1 MPAFK
6 NELNIITFLMPKMK
20 TKSGSKFNNPSDSK
34 NRLNSIEKRAALT
47 LSSVFALRMLGLFM
61 LLPVF
66 SLVGQTLKGYTPALI
81 GLAIG
86 AYGLTQA
93 VLQIPFGWLSD
104 RFGRKPIILFG
115 LILFIIGSLVAAMSE
130 HIYGV
135 IAGRLL
141 QGCGAIASAIMAL
154 AADLSRDQQ
163 RTKIMASIG
172 MSIGAAFALAMIVG
186 PSLTSW
192 IGLQGIFLVIAGLAV
207 IAMLVIYF
215 LTPNPEAQFVQRDA
229 IASHGQFS
237 RIFKDGQL
245 MRLNFG
251 IFTLHFLLTSFFVAF
266 PNRLAGLGVDLAE
279 HSWIYLLTMVVAVVL
294 MLPLIILAEKKRQHA
309 RVMLAGVLLIAAVQ
323 LSFGM
328 SHFPLVLVIV
338 AMVLYFTGFNLM
350 EALLPSMISRIAPLS
365 GKGTALGVYSTSQ
378 FAGAFLGGP
387 IAGLVIQYYSM
398 DGVYIVGAFM
408 AMLWAILLLGLKN
421 PPALTAYTLT
431 MPNVAADAFPS
442 LIDEIKAIEG
452 VSEAIALPEA
462 GAVYLKIDK
471 DQLDPESL
479 HKYSS
484 KS

>member
-1 MPAFK
+1 MK
-6 NELNIITFLMPKMK
+6 N
-20 TKSGSKFNNPSDSK
+20 KSNM
-34 NRLNSIEKRAALT
+34 NSTEKKAALT

-66 SLVGQTLKGYTPALI
+66 SIVGQKLTGYTPALI

-93 VLQIPFGWLSD
+93 IFQIPFGWMSD

-115 LILFIIGSLVAAMSE
+115 LVLFAIGSLVAAFSD

-135 IAGRLL
+135 IVGRLL

-154 AADLSRDQQ
+154 AADLSRDEQ

-172 MSIGAAFALAMIVG
+172 MSIGAAFAIAMIIGPGLTMLVG
-186 PSLTSW
+186 LKGLFAIIASLA
-192 IGLQGIFLVIAGLAV
+192 FV
-207 IAMLVIYF
+207 AMLVIYF
-215 LTPNPEAQFVQRDA
+215 LTPNPDNQFVQRDA
-229 IASHGQFS
+229 IASKGQFS

-266 PNRLAGLGVDLAE
+266 PNRLSGLNIELAE
-279 HSWIYLLTMVVAVVL
+279 HSWIYLITMVAAVVL
-294 MLPLIILAEKKRQHA
+294 MLPLIIIAEKNRQHA
-309 RVMLAGVLLIAAVQ
+309 RVMLAGVMLIAVVQ
-323 LSFGM
+323 LVFGM
-328 SHFPLVLVIV
+328 FSFPLTLVVLALVI
-338 AMVLYFTGFNLM
+338 YFTGFNLM

-387 IAGLVIQYYSM
+387 VAGIIIQYKGM
-398 DGVYIVGAFM
+398 DGVYLVGAFM
-408 AMLWAILLLGLKN
+408 AMLWALLLLGLKN

-431 MPNVAADAFPS
+431 MPDVAEDAFPS

-462 GAVYLKIDK
+462 GAVYLKVDK
-471 DQLDPESL
+471 KNLDNERLAQYGRS
-479 HKYSS
+479 
-484 KS
+484 

>member
-1 MPAFK
+1 MGPIEVA
-6 NELNIITFLMPKMK
+6 II
-20 TKSGSKFNNPSDSK
+20 
-34 NRLNSIEKRAALT
+34 
-47 LSSVFALRMLGLFM
+47 
-61 LLPVF
+61 
-66 SLVGQTLKGYTPALI
+66 
-81 GLAIG
+81 
-86 AYGLTQA
+86 
-93 VLQIPFGWLSD
+93 
-104 RFGRKPIILFG
+104 
-115 LILFIIGSLVAAMSE
+115 
-130 HIYGV
+130 
-135 IAGRLL
+135 
-141 QGCGAIASAIMAL
+141 
-154 AADLSRDQQ
+154 
-163 RTKIMASIG
+163 
-172 MSIGAAFALAMIVG
+172 
-186 PSLTSW
+186 
-192 IGLQGIFLVIAGLAV
+192 
-207 IAMLVIYF
+207 
-215 LTPNPEAQFVQRDA
+215 
-229 IASHGQFS
+229 
-237 RIFKDGQL
+237 
-245 MRLNFG
+245 
-251 IFTLHFLLTSFFVAF
+251 LLTSFFVAF

>member
-1 MPAFK
+1 MK
-6 NELNIITFLMPKMK
+6 N
-20 TKSGSKFNNPSDSK
+20 KSNM
-34 NRLNSIEKRAALT
+34 NSTEKKAALT

-66 SLVGQTLKGYTPALI
+66 SIVGQKLTGYTPALI

-93 VLQIPFGWLSD
+93 IFQIPFGWMSD

-115 LILFIIGSLVAAMSE
+115 LVLFAIGSLVAAFSD

-135 IAGRLL
+135 IVGRLL

-154 AADLSRDQQ
+154 AADLSRDEQ

-172 MSIGAAFALAMIVG
+172 MSIGAAFAIAMIIGPGLTMLVG
-186 PSLTSW
+186 LK
-192 IGLQGIFLVIAGLAV
+192 GLFAIIAGLAFV
-207 IAMLVIYF
+207 AMLVIYF
-215 LTPNPEAQFVQRDA
+215 LTPNPDNQFVQRDA
-229 IASHGQFS
+229 IASKGQFS

-266 PNRLAGLGVDLAE
+266 PNRLSGLNIELAE
-279 HSWIYLLTMVVAVVL
+279 HSWIYLITMVAAVVL
-294 MLPLIILAEKKRQHA
+294 MLPLIIIAEKNRQHA
-309 RVMLAGVLLIAAVQ
+309 RVMLAGVMLIAVVQ
-323 LSFGM
+323 LVFGM
-328 SHFPLVLVIV
+328 FSFPLTLVVLALVI
-338 AMVLYFTGFNLM
+338 YFTGFNLM

-387 IAGLVIQYYSM
+387 VAGIIIQYKGM
-398 DGVYIVGAFM
+398 DGVYLVGAFM
-408 AMLWAILLLGLKN
+408 AMLWALLLLGLKN

-431 MPNVAADAFPS
+431 MPDVAEDAFPS

-462 GAVYLKIDK
+462 GAVYLKVDK
-471 DQLDPESL
+471 KNLDNERLAQYGRS
-479 HKYSS
+479 
-484 KS
+484 

>member
-1 MPAFK
+1 MK
-6 NELNIITFLMPKMK
+6 NQ
-20 TKSGSKFNNPSDSK
+20 SGMN
-34 NRLNSIEKRAALT
+34 LIEKKAALT

-66 SLVGQTLKGYTPALI
+66 SIVGQQLDGYTPVLV
-81 GLAIG
+81 GVAIG

-93 VLQIPFGWLSD
+93 IFQIPFGWLSD
-104 RFGRKPIILFG
+104 RFGRKPVILFG
-115 LILFIIGSLVAAMSE
+115 LVIFVIGSLVAAMSD

-154 AADLSRDQQ
+154 AADLSRDDQ

-172 MSIGAAFALAMIVG
+172 MSIGAAFALAMVLG
-186 PSLTSW
+186 PVLTNLL
-192 IGLQGIFLVIAGLAV
+192 GLQGIFLAISMLAI

-215 LTPNPEAQFVQRDA
+215 LTPNPDNKYVQKDA
-229 IASHGQFS
+229 VASKNQFS
-237 RIFKDGQL
+237 MIFKDPQL

-266 PNRLAGLGVDLAE
+266 PNRLTSLGIDLAE
-279 HSWIYLLTMVVAVVL
+279 HSWLYLVTMLVSVAL
-294 MLPLIILAEKKRQHA
+294 MLPMMIFAEKKRQHA
-309 RVMLAGVLLIAAVQ
+309 RAMLLGVMLIALVQ
-323 LSFGM
+323 FSFGM
-328 SHFPLVLVIV
+328 FQFPIVLVVV
-338 AMVLYFTGFNLM
+338 AMIVYFTGFNLM

-387 IAGLVIQYYSM
+387 VAGIIMQYKGM
-398 DGVYIVGAFM
+398 DGIYLVGAFM
-408 AMLWAILLLGLKN
+408 AMLWAVLSLGLKN

-431 MPNVAADAFPS
+431 IPEVSDEGFSS
-442 LIDEIKAIEG
+442 LVEEIQAIEG

-462 GAVYLKIDK
+462 GAVYLKLNK
-471 DQLDPESL
+471 DQLDPTSL
-479 HKYSS
+479 HKYSRRS
-484 KS
+484 DKEEIMT

>member
-1 MPAFK
+1 M
-6 NELNIITFLMPKMK
+6 
-20 TKSGSKFNNPSDSK
+20 
-34 NRLNSIEKRAALT
+34 NSTEKRAALT

-66 SLVGQTLKGYTPALI
+66 ALVGQNLTGFTPALI
-81 GLAIG
+81 GFAIG

-93 VLQIPFGWLSD
+93 IFQIPFGWMSD

-115 LILFIIGSLVAAMSE
+115 LVLFAIGSLVAAFSD

-154 AADLSRDQQ
+154 AADLSRDEQ

-172 MSIGAAFALAMIVG
+172 MSIGAAFALAMILGPTLTELVG
-186 PSLTSW
+186 LN
-192 IGLQGIFLVIAGLAV
+192 GLFMVIAALAL

-215 LTPNPEAQFVQRDA
+215 LTPNPDAQFVQRDA
-229 IASHGQFS
+229 IATRGEFS
-237 RIFKDGQL
+237 RIFSDRQL

-266 PNRLAGLGVDLAE
+266 PNRLAGLGVQLAD
-279 HSWIYLLTMVVAVVL
+279 HSWIYLLTMVAAVVL
-294 MLPLIILAEKKRQHA
+294 MLPMIIIAEKNRQHA
-309 RVMLAGVLLIAAVQ
+309 RVMLLGVLLIAAVQ
-323 LSFGM
+323 FSFGM
-328 SHFPLVLVIV
+328 FSFPLTLVVV
-338 AMVLYFTGFNLM
+338 AMVIYFTGFNLM

-387 IAGLVIQYYSM
+387 VAGLIIQYHGM
-398 DGVYIVGAFM
+398 DGVYLVGGVM
-408 AMLWAILLLGLKN
+408 ALLWAVLLLGLKN

-431 MPNVAADAFPS
+431 MPDVAKDAFPS
-442 LIDEIKAIEG
+442 LVQEIKAIEG

-462 GAVYLKIDK
+462 GAVYLKVDK
-471 DQLDPESL
+471 KTLDNERLAQYGRS
-479 HKYSS
+479 
-484 KS
+484 